1 MLQAGTLR
9 EVDLSNGVDFLGAC
23 SQIAGIS
30 TVLRMEQ
37 SAYRQDTTP
46 VGMYTT

>member
-1 MLQAGTLR
+1 MGI
-9 EVDLSNGVDFLGAC
+9 NDFLGAC